1 MANRKTIV
9 TQRITTGAAER
20 YSANVKCLFVR
31 INGTMIYSGQHERCD
46 KLEQKVLTLAANINK
61 NVDFEIKT
69 GFGVLIERG
78 KVKTNGTLD
87 NQTGVTLKDTP
98 SICTTVQ
105 W

>member
-46 KLEQKVLTLAANINK
+46 KLEQKALTLAANINK
-61 NVDFEIKT
+61 SIDFEIKT

-78 KVKTNGTLD
+78 KVRNTNGTFD

-98 SICTTVQ
+98 SICTTV
-105 W
+105 